1 MTYTVKYVPYSEAL
15 RIVAERVGLKKEEMN
30 PLDIAI
36 AEYAIFEVNESKAF
50 PDWPLP
56 SRPRFRMADIDRLW
70 PPTAT
75 VAATDLPADDHDY
88 PEQSAHL
95 NISAHVRK

>member
-15 RIVAERVGLKKEEMN
+15 RIVAERVGLKKEETN

-50 PDWPLP
+50 PDWPIPL
-56 SRPRFRMADIDRLW
+56 RPRYRMADIDRLW
-70 PPTAT
+70 PPTAD
-75 VAATDLPADDHDY
+75 VAATDLAMPADDD
-88 PEQSAHL
+88 S
-95 NISAHVRK
+95 